1 MIPFHFIHF
10 DASGWCVKSWMS
22 FLDEGSIKDDS
33 EELDDIN
40 VSKGCND
47 NENGEDVSS
56 SALDLSFDELEE
68 ERMDLEDLIGH
79 ELLINIYRNLKACFD
94 SSPNLERMQEIAQT
108 FLTNYDIEFKESKVD
123 LRIAKLVLKEAE
135 PPVL

>member
-1 MIPFHFIHF
+1 
-10 DASGWCVKSWMS
+10 MS

-47 NENGEDVSS
+47 DENEEDVSS

-94 SSPNLERMQEIAQT
+94 RNPNLERMQEIAQT
-108 FLTNYDIEFKESKVD
+108 FLTDNDIEFKESKVD
-123 LRIAKLVLKEAE
+123 LRIAKLVLKEAV
-135 PPVL
+135 PTVL